1 MPASLWQQGLSCLAG
16 RHPSLE
22 SEADV
27 ASLLNAKV
35 LKLHSTS
42 DGAAAC
48 TQMLLKP
55 GPVHVI
61 HALQGFAWL
70 DWN

>member
-1 MPASLWQQGLSCLAG
+1 MPAALWQQGLSCLAG
-16 RHPSLE
+16 RHPSLK

-35 LKLHSTS
+35 LILHSTS

-48 TQMLLKP
+48 SQWLLKP
-55 GPVHVI
+55 GTVHLT
-61 HALQGFAWL
+61 HALQGFARL